1 MSTLGSEAATLFHH
15 TTSKLTK
22 VQMMK
27 VRRFTGPTLIVL
39 VAVLMPLKV
48 TAQETLRVADIAG
61 RQVSLEL
68 VNRKDFSHVKWPDEN
83 VTLAVEEVEVKDGAT
98 IPRLSEE
105 RGIAPDNE
113 FYTLFYDLNPQLDNL
128 EQLNPHSKYKLLKVV
143 GGPLLAESL
152 KKGRLV
158 LLTVDEELKTELK
171 NNSKAMTSLAQ
182 KFRKLGRRR
191 FDEPKTSE
199 AAKRY
204 VKDLADWYNRIY
216 ETIAKRRAK
225 PIRRVSLV
233 QMVNEAEAL
242 TRILSRAVN
251 SKHKVSPADYEQ
263 ITLIHQDIGAI
274 ADKWIETM
282 GNNPP
287 PAESQY
293 EVEVVI
299 RGKDSS
305 AVRNIRVYYVMNG
318 YYLEPPTNP
327 PVKSSAFPGLGE
339 RVSATLAVHK
349 YKIWVAK
356 DGEPGKRLVEPIL
369 VWVNKRMTVEFS
381 LQ

>member
-1 MSTLGSEAATLFHH
+1 
-15 TTSKLTK
+15 
-22 VQMMK
+22 MK
-27 VRRFTGPTLIVL
+27 VRLLTSPTLIIL
-39 VAVLMPLKV
+39 IALLIPLKV
-48 TAQETLRVADIAG
+48 FAQKTSPVANIAG

-68 VNRKDFSHVKWPDEN
+68 VKRKDLSPVKWPDEN
-83 VTLAVEEVEVKDGAT
+83 VTLTIDNVEIKEGEIV
-98 IPRLSEE
+98 PRLLEA
-105 RGIAPDNE
+105 RGIVPDNE
-113 FYTLFYDLNPQLDNL
+113 SYTLFYDLNPQLDNL
-128 EQLNPHSKYKLLKVV
+128 EQLNPHSKYKLPKVA

-152 KKGRLV
+152 KKGHLV
-158 LLTVDEELKTELK
+158 LLTVDEGLKTELK

-182 KFRKLGRRR
+182 KFSGLGRRR
-191 FDEPKTSE
+191 FDEPRTSE

-204 VKDLADWYNRIY
+204 VKDLAGWYDGISL
-216 ETIAKRRAK
+216 TITRRKAM

-282 GNNPP
+282 GNNLP

-305 AVRNIRVYYVMNG
+305 AVRNVRVYYVMNG

-339 RVSATLAVHK
+339 RVSATLSVHNW
-349 YKIWVAK
+349 KIWVAR
-356 DGEPGKRLVEPIL
+356 DGEPGKQLVKPML
-369 VWVNKRMTVEFS
+369 VWVNKRTTVEFN